1 MIKVMFS
8 WKDNPDKSPEAC
20 EAHYRAVH
28 LEMARRVFRDAVG
41 FKKLVYNRV
50 RGHRVNDF
58 NVPEAHPAVADFDAF
73 IELWFDSSEQLQAAM
88 DNPVLGEMFAD
99 HGNFMDVTTAPNIR
113 IYDLEE
119 EVVLSRD

>member
-8 WKDNPDKSPEAC
+8 WKDNPERTADDC

-28 LEMARRVFRDAVG
+28 LEMARRVFRDADG

-50 RGHRVNDF
+50 SGHRVNDY
-58 NVPEAHPAVADFDAF
+58 NEREAHPAEPDFDAF
-73 IELWFDSSEQLQAAM
+73 IELWFDSTRQLASAM
-88 DNPVLGEMFAD
+88 DNPILLEMFAD
-99 HGNFMDVTTAPNIR
+99 HQNFMDVTTAPNIR

-119 EVVLSRD
+119 EVVLSRE